1 MIDVL
6 FISPGNAT
14 GIYQNLANDYAAV
27 EPPTWALLLAQS
39 CRSIGHTVSLIDA
52 NAEQLDKEE
61 IANRIKNVNPRLIC
75 FVVYG
80 QNVNSGT
87 VNMSGAVY
95 LSNYLKEEGKEF
107 TFGML
112 LAMFQDAQEAK
123 KKTDIKVGIVKA
135 IHRILPMALAPFFPL
150 AAVFGIIFGSTRAFN
165 KILAPILNDPA
176 DDYESFLKA
185 LINRGMQVAE
195 GEIPVKDRFTRAF
208 VVSDNLIAAIRPEVL
223 QKFAT
228 ELSKKM
234 AAENPDKVVPHDYI
248 ENEFKRFLNE
258 KFDVDPPILTKDQ
271 LIENFKS

>member
-95 LSNYLKEEGKEF
+95 LSNYLKEIGISIPICYAGSYVQAVPVKALKEEPSIDFAFTNEGVYA
-107 TFGML
+107 L
-112 LAMFQDAQEAK
+112 RNILAEE
-123 KKTDIKVGIVKA
+123 TIDINNLDHIKGIVWRKD
-135 IHRILPMALAPFFPL
+135 
-150 AAVFGIIFGSTRAFN
+150 GIP
-165 KILAPILNDPA
+165 KINP
-176 DDYESFLKA
+176 
-185 LINRGMQVAE
+185 
-195 GEIPVKDRFTRAF
+195 
-208 VVSDNLIAAIRPEVL
+208 
-223 QKFAT
+223 T
-228 ELSKKM
+228 E
-234 AAENPDKVVPHDYI
+234 KVVPA
-248 ENEFKRFLNE
+248 E
-258 KFDVDPPILTKDQ
+258 
-271 LIENFKS
+271 